1 MKNWMVLM
9 NLLDFKK
16 FKTIKVKLKH
26 KARLIKNVFYLFRS
40 FSYLKI
46 IKRKLRKKIIRKI
59 KTFRRSLRF
68 SENS

>member
-1 MKNWMVLM
+1 MVLM

-16 FKTIKVKLKH
+16 FKIIKVKLKH

-46 IKRKLRKKIIRKI
+46 IKRKLRKKIIR
-59 KTFRRSLRF
+59 
-68 SENS
+68 

>member
-1 MKNWMVLM
+1 M
-9 NLLDFKK
+9 F
-16 FKTIKVKLKH
+16 
-26 KARLIKNVFYLFRS
+26 FYLFRS

-59 KTFRRSLRF
+59 ETFRRSLRF